1 MKPYTKY
8 WECRMP
14 VIVCQETRKSK
25 AESALRRIG
34 RTPLLQSSWIFRT
47 GAGQSEQR
55 FYKDVTNGT
64 KIVLG
69 VLQKSMTKVWKQ
81 PFFEL
86 CCAPHKLL
94 LCCLST
100 EHSRETRQLSTL
112 LYKTLTGVYVWKL
125 YLRQKMCLRIC
136 LWIFLSI
143 DDNSWKQLLTPA
155 TFYCFAPSNSKC
167 KHDKKEPLANLSKSC
182 CHNRPFHIA
191 KGTSLELH
199 LASQDGFRGVA

>member
-100 EHSRETRQLSTL
+100 EHSRKTRQLSTL
-112 LYKTLTGVYVWKL
+112 LYKTLTGVWVFGSSTCVRKCVCVFACGYSWALMTTLGNSSWHQLHSIALLHQIASTSMTKRSPL
-125 YLRQKMCLRIC
+125 Q
-136 LWIFLSI
+136 IFQ
-143 DDNSWKQLLTPA
+143 NHVVLTV
-155 TFYCFAPSNSKC
+155 
-167 KHDKKEPLANLSKSC
+167 
-182 CHNRPFHIA
+182 PFISR
-191 KGTSLELH
+191 GTSLELH

>member
-55 FYKDVTNGT
+55 FYKDVTNVT
-64 KIVLG
+64 KIGLG

-100 EHSRETRQLSTL
+100 EHSWETRQLSTL
-112 LYKTLTGVYVWKL
+112 LYTRHWRVCGCLEALLASENVFA
-125 YLRQKMCLRIC
+125 YLLVDI
-136 LWIFLSI
+136 LEHW
-143 DDNSWKQLLTPA
+143 WQLLETA
-155 TFYCFAPSNSKC
+155 L
-167 KHDKKEPLANLSKSC
+167 D
-182 CHNRPFHIA
+182 
-191 KGTSLELH
+191 TSYILL
-199 LASQDGFRGVA
+199 LCSIK